1 MIKAI
6 FTDIDNTLLDFNKCA
21 EAAIKAAMAEFC
33 VKFQDKIVDIFHKI
47 NNELWIK
54 IEQGTLTKEELF
66 KIRWNMIFEKV
77 GIKADGEAFDTRFR
91 ELLHEGAEPVENAGE
106 MLGYLS
112 EKYPVYAV
120 SNAFHNKQAIRL
132 EKAGMLR
139 YIKKVFI
146 SGQVGYLK
154 PSKEFFDICIKEASV
169 EPGEVLIIGDSLTAD
184 ISGGINYGLKTCWF
198 NYKNEP
204 LPDSI
209 KPDFVVNSL
218 DEIKNLF

>member
-1 MIKAI
+1 MSEVLKERQEIDSRDKWAI
-6 FTDIDNTLLDFNKCA
+6 EDLYADDILWEKDLA
-21 EAAIKAAMAEFC
+21 Y
-33 VKFQDKIVDIFHKI
+33 VKEGI
-47 NNELWIK
+47 
-54 IEQGTLTKEELF
+54 EELKGYEGRLDESVEAF
-66 KIRWNMIFEKV
+66 AGFINLYKKVNMIFEKV